1 MGDLIKPDQPG
12 WNTPIG
18 NGGGGSDN
26 RLRNVEDRL
35 TRIEEQMKN
44 VATKTWILGSVLAII
59 FTVVLALPASL
70 YFILQ
75 LLLLLQ
81 K

>member
-1 MGDLIKPDQPG
+1 MGDLINPDQPK
-12 WNTPIG
+12 WRTPDG
-18 NGGGGSDN
+18 NGGGGSEN
-26 RLRNVEDRL
+26 RLRNVEERL

-75 LLLLLQ
+75 LLLLHQ